1 MTLELGLGFRLT
13 FMNGYSIGKL
23 AKACGLSVETL
34 RYYER
39 IGLIQ
44 SEGRKAN
51 GYRVFMPD
59 SLKRLQFI
67 QRAKL
72 LNFTLEE
79 IKDLLLVRGSPKANC
94 EDIYLRLQTKIDEVE
109 QKIRELSSF
118 KKQLHSIASH
128 CPRGTAPLKD
138 CSLMD
143 FLDKPQT
150 GCSTKSTQ
158 PKKQK
163 FRKTLAILFVLF
175 LIPLTAQAKPIPYAG
190 GWMVMQENNTKENL
204 FHAVYG
210 LSPDYSAGISS
221 VWNKDKGYW
230 LHSGQL
236 NYLAA
241 RQNYPDAQMNVF
253 LMSGLGAALKNDVAH
268 PAGWA
273 GILADYETRRLFF
286 SYDNNITYANTIE
299 TSFSQKA
306 RAGIAP
312 YIGDYDDVHTWLM
325 LQFEHYPDTNHE
337 FVATPLIRLFKDSYL
352 VEIGYSSSNKILVN
366 WNITF

>member
-1 MTLELGLGFRLT
+1 
-13 FMNGYSIGKL
+13 MNGFSIGKL
-23 AKACGLSVETL
+23 AKACGLKVETL
-34 RYYER
+34 RFYER
-39 IGLIQ
+39 IGLIK

-94 EDIYLRLQTKIDEVE
+94 EDIYSRLQTKIDEVDD
-109 QKIRELSSF
+109 KIKELSSF
-118 KKQLHSIASH
+118 KKQLRSIASH

-143 FLDKPQT
+143 FLDKPEPD
-150 GCSTKSTQ
+150 CKAMSK
-158 PKKQK
+158 PNKKQNFK
-163 FRKTLAILFVLF
+163 KSLILAFLF
-175 LIPLTAQAKPIPYAG
+175 LMPLSAQAKPIPYTG

-241 RQNYPDAQMNVF
+241 RQNFPDAQMNVF

-306 RAGIAP
+306 RVGVAP
-312 YIGDYDDVHTWLM
+312 YIGDYDDLHTWLM
-325 LQFEHYPDTNHE
+325 FQVEHYPNTNHE
-337 FVATPLIRLFKDSYL
+337 FVATPLIRLFKDNYL
-352 VEIGYSSSNKILVN
+352 FEVGYSSNHKILFN
-366 WNITF
+366 WNITL